1 MGRFVADPDLLIK
14 EGNGIVGISD
24 EFLANVNDTYDTLDN
39 LVANEYMSPE
49 ALAIKKE
56 IDTYREDLN
65 KMGLKAKKFVL
76 SYKNNIVQSQR
87 ILDLC
92 KEVNNENI

>member
-1 MGRFVADPDLLIK
+1 MGRFVADPDILVK
-14 EGNGIVGISD
+14 EGNGIVGISE
-24 EFLANVNDTYDTLDN
+24 EFLANINDTYDTLDN

-65 KMGLKAKKFVL
+65 KMAQVINDYGRFCINSGNKVIR
-76 SYKNNIVQSQR
+76 NQDGIIDEIQ
-87 ILDLC
+87 
-92 KEVNNENI
+92 